1 MVWLQ
6 FILASAV
13 VVAAAIKLAEYGDV
27 ISIRTGLGGMFIGL
41 ILMAGA
47 TSLPELLTTINAIN
61 QHIPDLAAG
70 NMFGSNM
77 FNMLLLGA
85 IDLMYFRTRILRKVA
100 RRHALSGSFAVF
112 LIVLATFFVMADI
125 DIRIGWVGLDSI
137 LLMTVYIL
145 GLRIIRSNTRPIST
159 EEPPE
164 IDDSFPT
171 LKRGLIGFS
180 IATIAL
186 VVIMPL
192 LVSSSKG
199 IAEITG
205 LGVGFIGTALV
216 AIVTSLPELV
226 TTITA
231 VRLKV
236 YDMAIGNLLGSN
248 MFNIFI
254 LGLSD
259 IFMLDGRFM
268 GVITDDFILVGLI
281 GLIMTVMALIGN
293 LAKLERRFWVIE
305 IDAFIIVATYFLG
318 MWFIYQRGLG
328 I

>member
-1 MVWLQ
+1 MPWIL
-6 FILASAV
+6 FFLASV
-13 VVAAAIKLAEYGDV
+13 VVVVAAIKLAEYGDV

-61 QHIPDLAAG
+61 QNIPDLAAG

-85 IDLMYFRTRILRKVA
+85 IDLMYLRTRILRKVA

-112 LIVLATFFVMADI
+112 LIVLATFFVLADI
-125 DIRIGWVGLDSI
+125 DIRIGWIGLDSI
-137 LLMTVYIL
+137 LLMTVYVM
-145 GLRIIRSNTRPIST
+145 GLRIIRSSTMPVST
-159 EEPPE
+159 EEPEE
-164 IDDSFPT
+164 ISDSVPS
-171 LKRGLIGFS
+171 LKHGLIGFS
-180 IATIAL
+180 AATLAL
-186 VVIMPL
+186 VAIMPL
-192 LVSSSKG
+192 LVSSSND

-205 LGVGFIGTALV
+205 LGAGFIGTALV

-236 YDMAIGNLLGSN
+236 YDMAIGNLFGSI

-268 GVITDDFILVGLI
+268 GVISDDFVLVGLI
-281 GLIMTVMALIGN
+281 GLIMTVMALISN
-293 LAKLERRFWVIE
+293 LAKLERKIWIIE

-318 MWFIYQRGLG
+318 MWFIFQRGLG

>member
-6 FILASAV
+6 FILAAAV
-13 VVAAAIKLAEYGDV
+13 VVAAAIKLAEYGNV
-27 ISIRTGLGGMFIGL
+27 ISVRTGLGGMFIGL

-77 FNMLLLGA
+77 FNMLLLGS

-125 DIRIGWVGLDSI
+125 DIRIGWIGLDSI
-137 LLMTVYIL
+137 VLMTVYIL
-145 GLRIIRSNTRPIST
+145 GLRIIRSSTRPVST

-164 IDDSFPT
+164 INDSFPT

-186 VVIMPL
+186 VAIMPL
-192 LVSSSKG
+192 LVSSSNG

-268 GVITDDFILVGLI
+268 GVITNDFILVGLI

-305 IDAFIIVATYFLG
+305 IDAFIIVTTYFLG

>member
-6 FILASAV
+6 FIFASAV

-61 QHIPDLAAG
+61 QKIPDLAAG

-125 DIRIGWVGLDSI
+125 DIRIGWIGLDSI
-137 LLMTVYIL
+137 LLMAVYVI
-145 GLRIIRSNTRPIST
+145 GLRIIRTNSMPIST
-159 EEPPE
+159 QESPE
-164 IDDSFPT
+164 IDDSIPS
-171 LKRGLIGFS
+171 LKKGLIGFS
-180 IATIAL
+180 IATAAL

-192 LVSSSKG
+192 LVSSSNG

-259 IFMLDGRFM
+259 LFMLDGRFM

-293 LAKLERRFWVIE
+293 LAKLERKFWIIE
-305 IDAFIIVATYFLG
+305 IDAFIIVTTYFLG
-318 MWFIYQRGLG
+318 MWFIFQRGLG
-328 I
+328 V